1 MDVKPWSHWRTTKK
15 SRSVNAVHYRRV
27 LQTLLWYQGHAPR
40 KGCTLQLL
48 AQQSDEV
55 KAVVSEVIIRGAYS
69 AHSEKLLTSIL
80 CSDKQEDR
88 KFAVN
93 KILEIRGGKE
103 EADMSVH
110 IRRNPAI
117 NMAARTPVELID
129 CSSETV
135 LEPVFRLYL

>member
-27 LQTLLWYQGHAPR
+27 LQTLLWYQG
-40 KGCTLQLL
+40 TLQLL

-103 EADMSVH
+103 EADMSDMSVH
-110 IRRNPAI
+110 IRL
-117 NMAARTPVELID
+117 PVHQ
-129 CSSETV
+129 
-135 LEPVFRLYL
+135 